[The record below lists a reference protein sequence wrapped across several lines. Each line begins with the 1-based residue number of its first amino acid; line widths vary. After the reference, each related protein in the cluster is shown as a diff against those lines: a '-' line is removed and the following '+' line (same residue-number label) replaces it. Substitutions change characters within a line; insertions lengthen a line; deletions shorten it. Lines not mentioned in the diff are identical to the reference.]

1 MSSYPV
7 SGVGL
12 GLRRGLVDSLKP
24 YNSNQIN
31 FMEVAPE
38 NWINVGGR
46 MGKHFRS
53 YTERFDFMAHGLSLS
68 IGSEAPLD
76 VEFVKSVKAFMKE
89 HGIKAYSE
97 HLSYCGDHGG
107 HMYDLMPIPFTQES
121 VKYVSQRIKQVQDII
136 EDTLIIENVSAYSEP
151 GKQMQEIDFLNA
163 VLNEAD
169 CDLLLDVNNVYVNS
183 VNHGFDCFEYIDQI
197 PAERIK
203 YIHIAGHYEESDNLL
218 VDTHGSPVKSDVW
231 DVLKYTYEK
240 FGVIPT
246 LLERDFNL
254 PPVEELLAEMDM
266 IKKFQAQGE
275 ELHAQQ
281 IA

>member
-1 MSSYPV
+1 MQEYPV
-7 SGVGL
+7 FGVGL
-12 GLRRGLVDSLKP
+12 GLRRGLLDELRPYDS
-24 YNSNQIN
+24 QRIN

-38 NWINVGGR
+38 NWMNVGGR
-46 MGKHFRS
+46 MGKDFRS

-68 IGSEAPLD
+68 LGSPAPLD
-76 VEFVKSVKAFMKE
+76 VDFVKSVKAFLKE

-107 HMYDLMPIPFTQES
+107 HMYDLMPIPFTEES
-121 VKYVSQRIKQVQDII
+121 VKYVSERIQQVQDII
-136 EDTLIIENVSAYSEP
+136 EDKLIIENVSAYSEP
-151 GKQMQEIDFLNA
+151 GKQMQEIEFLNA
-163 VLNEAD
+163 VLKEAD
-169 CDLLLDVNNVYVNS
+169 CHLLLDVNNVYVNS
-183 VNHGFDCFEYIDQI
+183 VNHGFDCIEYIDQI
-197 PAERIK
+197 PSERIK
-203 YIHIAGHYEESDNLL
+203 YIHIAGHYEESDSLL

-231 DVLKYTYEK
+231 DVLKYTYKK

-266 IKKFQAQGE
+266 IKEFQAQGKQDHE
-275 ELHAQQ
+275 QK

>member
-1 MSSYPV
+1 MQSYPV

-12 GLRRGLVDSLKP
+12 GLRRGLVDALKP
-24 YNSNQIN
+24 YDSTQIN

-68 IGSEAPLD
+68 LGSPAPLD
-76 VEFVKSVKAFMKE
+76 VEFVKSVKSFLKE
-89 HGIKAYSE
+89 HEIKAYSE

-107 HMYDLMPIPFTQES
+107 HMYDLMPIPFTEES
-121 VKYVSQRIKQVQDII
+121 IKYVAKRIKQVQDII
-136 EDTLIIENVSAYSEP
+136 EDTLIVENVSTYAEP
-151 GKQMQEIDFLNA
+151 DKQMQEIEFLNG
-163 VLNEAD
+163 VLDEAD
-169 CDLLLDVNNVYVNS
+169 CHLLLDVNNVYVNS
-183 VNHGFDCFEYIDQI
+183 TNHGFDCFNYIDKI

-203 YIHIAGHYEESDNLL
+203 YIHVAGHYEESGSLL
-218 VDTHGSPVKSDVW
+218 VDTHGAPVKNDVW
-231 DVLKYTYEK
+231 DLLKYTYTK

-254 PPVEELLAEMDM
+254 PPIAELMAEIDT
-266 IKKFQAQGE
+266 IKELQAQGKQA
-275 ELHAQQ
+275 HAQQ